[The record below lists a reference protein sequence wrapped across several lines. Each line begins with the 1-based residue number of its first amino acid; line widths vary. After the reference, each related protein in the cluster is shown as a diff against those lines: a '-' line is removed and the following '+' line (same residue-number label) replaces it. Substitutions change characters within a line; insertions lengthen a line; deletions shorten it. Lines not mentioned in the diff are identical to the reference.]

1 MLKISGYGFIIFGL
15 FMGIYFTS
23 QIYTDFYLS
32 LFLIFLFSFPMYMLG
47 QRLRVTSSL
56 EFKKG
61 FVQFIGI
68 FLLSAVI
75 TPGFLFYIEKQEE
88 VLSMIYDAEKNFYY
102 FSASTGMQMTIV
114 LGVFIIIVMLTG
126 YKVSHGWRTGSHL
139 PTIFIV
145 ILTILFFGYQ
155 YVTFDAYTGF
165 HKELGFVTKEW
176 NEQEK
181 YLSYDEIDSFTVQPY
196 VHYGRLSDP
205 TDETS
210 FNWRFI
216 ITPENGESF
225 TLFTRSVS
233 EYGIDSSSVQLKKK
247 AQDENIP
254 FYILPMDEEIRKWYE
269 FELKLTNANSKPYN
283 EFFELQ

>member
-1 MLKISGYGFIIFGL
+1 MVKTLGYGFIIFGI
-15 FMGIYFTS
+15 FMGIYYTS

-32 LFLIFLFSFPMYMLG
+32 LFLIFLFSFPIYMLG
-47 QRLRVTSSL
+47 QRLRVTSL

-61 FVQFIGI
+61 FIQFIGI

-102 FSASTGMQMTIV
+102 FSASTGMQMAIV
-114 LGVFIIIVMLTG
+114 LGLFIVIVMLKG

-139 PTIFIV
+139 PTILIV

-165 HKELGFVTKEW
+165 HKELGYVTKEW
-176 NEQEK
+176 NEEEK

-205 TDETS
+205 TDETK
-210 FNWRFI
+210 FYWKFI

-225 TLFTRSVS
+225 TLFTSSVS
-233 EYGIDSSSVQLKKK
+233 EYEIDSSSVQLKKK

-269 FELKLTNANSKPYN
+269 LELKLTKANPKPYS